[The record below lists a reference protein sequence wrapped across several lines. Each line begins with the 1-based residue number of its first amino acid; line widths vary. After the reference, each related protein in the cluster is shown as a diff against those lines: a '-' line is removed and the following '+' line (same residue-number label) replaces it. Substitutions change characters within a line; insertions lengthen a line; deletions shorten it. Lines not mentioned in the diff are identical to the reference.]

1 MLFWYLA
8 RLKEHGFLVAT
19 PLLLRVVWARI
30 SATLANRLLPARVEC
45 PCCGWEGGRFYDYLE
60 VGCTARGVECPRCNS
75 HPRHRAFAVWRR
87 RDYGVD
93 FLADIQRLPF
103 AHDSFDLIWCQHV
116 LTQIPDDRAAIREM
130 RRVLRAGAGKL
141 IVSAAQE
148 ERAETREFGRAD
160 KRHLGFWRVYGE
172 DFAARLVEGGLEVR
186 AVGHGLSAD
195 ECRRYGIDS
204 DEGFFICTKLASS

>member
-1 MLFWYLA
+1 MLAWYRV

-45 PCCGWEGGRFYDYLE
+45 PCCGWEGGRFFDYLE

-75 HPRHRAFAVWRR
+75 HPRHRALAVWLR
-87 RDYGVD
+87 RDYGLNSKSGTALV
-93 FLADIQRLPF
+93 F
-103 AHDSFDLIWCQHV
+103 APDSFDLIWCQHV

-130 RRVLRAGAGKL
+130 RRVLRACAGEL
-141 IVSAAQE
+141 VVSAAQE

-172 DFAARLVEGGLEVR
+172 DFAARLAEGGLEVSE
-186 AVGHGLSAD
+186 VGHGVSAQD
-195 ECRRYGIDS
+195 CVRYGIDS
-204 DEGFFICTKLASS
+204 DEGFFICTKAASS